1 MKQIR
6 IGNDIR
12 IEWPV
17 VRGEDCPPLD
27 ALDLTVAVRPSCGIV
42 DWRNYEEEPVIAM
55 HERTVMGNGGRRHD
69 HGHPDY
75 ERERRG
81 DGCCGGRPGPR
92 RSGEVMLEYR
102 VEDDKIIAL
111 WPQEKQMGVGEY
123 DLLLYA
129 RKNDG
134 GQGVVDQWRFCRL
147 VAHSAEADAPDDEGG
162 VEAVI
167 AMQPVTLALSGLSAY
182 DIAVKHG
189 FEGSEEEWLDSLK
202 GGEMKHP
209 FWIKDDDGNVLTLK
223 ATGIELTEGAS
234 GTTVTLDFGL
244 LGKLAGLFADGLA
257 PVVVKRE
264 TEPGEPGPGETE
276 TGGAGKAGGL
286 PGGTE

>member
-17 VRGEDCPPLD
+17 VRGADCPPLE
-27 ALDLTVAVRPSCGIV
+27 ALDLTVAVRPSCGVV

-55 HERTVMGNGGRRHD
+55 HERTVMGNAGRRHD

-75 ERERRG
+75 ERGRGGCDGGRRG
-81 DGCCGGRPGPR
+81 DDCCGGERRPR
-92 RSGEVMLEYR
+92 RAGEVMLDFRIEG
-102 VEDDKIIAL
+102 EKIIAL

-147 VAHSAEADAPDDEGG
+147 VAHSAEADAPGDDGG

-202 GGEMKHP
+202 GGELLHP
-209 FWIKDDDGNVLTLK
+209 YVVKDAAGNSLTVM
-223 ATGIELTEGAS
+223 ATGIALTDGAS
-234 GTTVTLDFGL
+234 GKTLTLDFGL
-244 LGKLAGLFADGLA
+244 LEKLTGLFADGLM
-257 PVVVKRE
+257 PVVVRRKASA
-264 TEPGEPGPGETE
+264 EPD
-276 TGGAGKAGGL
+276 GAD
-286 PGGTE
+286 